1 MKRTTKKPELATVLI
16 ADDDPIVRQAVH
28 AVLDAAGG
36 FSVVGEAEDGK
47 LAAELVAKITPDILI
62 LDLLMPNLPGLE
74 ALRAITTAG
83 AEVRTVLLCSAIST
97 KQVLEALQLGARGV
111 VLKGRVAELLPALDA
126 VMKGQYWIEGRGISN
141 VVQVVQRLTETAD
154 QQSPP
159 ANRFGLT
166 ARELE
171 IISFITQGCMN
182 RDIASS
188 LSITEETVKRHLT
201 NIFNKVGMSNR
212 LELALFAIE
221 HGLVRK

>member
-1 MKRTTKKPELATVLI
+1 LKRLTDKPGLVKVLI
-16 ADDDPIVRQAVH
+16 ADDDPIVRQAVRS
-28 AVLDAAGG
+28 VLGAAGG

-47 LAAELVAKITPDILI
+47 VATELVAKIRPDVLL

-83 AEVRTVLLCSAIST
+83 TDVHTVLLCSAIST

-111 VLKGRVAELLPALDA
+111 VLKGKVAELIPAVDA
-126 VMKGQYWIEGRGISN
+126 AMKGRYWIEGQDVSN
-141 VVQVVQRLTETAD
+141 VVQVVQQLTETVR
-154 QQSPP
+154 QQVSPT
-159 ANRFGLT
+159 NRFSLT

-171 IISFITQGCMN
+171 IIGLITQGCMN
-182 RDIASS
+182 RDIANS

>member
-1 MKRTTKKPELATVLI
+1 MKSSRDKTQLVRVLI
-16 ADDDPIVRQAVH
+16 ADDDPIVRSAVRS
-28 AVLDAAGG
+28 VLEVSKG
-36 FSVVGEAEDGK
+36 FSIVGEAEDGK
-47 LAAELVAKITPDILI
+47 LAAELVGETTPDVLL

-74 ALRAITTAG
+74 ALRALTTAG
-83 AEVRTVLLCSAIST
+83 VEVRTLLLCSAIST

-111 VLKGRVAELLPALDA
+111 VLKGRVTELMPALDA
-126 VMKGQYWIEGRGISN
+126 VMRGQYWIEGRSVSN
-141 VVQVVQRLTETAD
+141 VVQVVQQLTEAAG
-154 QQSPP
+154 QQNPR

-182 RDIASS
+182 RDIAGS

>member
-1 MKRTTKKPELATVLI
+1 MNPTAVKPAIAAVLI
-16 ADDDPIVRQAVH
+16 ADDDPIVRQAVRS
-28 AVLDAAGG
+28 VLHISGG
-36 FSVVGEAEDGK
+36 FKVVGEAEDGTM
-47 LAAELVAKITPDILI
+47 AVELVRETHPDILL

-83 AEVRTVLLCSAIST
+83 SEVRTVLLCSAINA

-111 VLKGRVAELLPALDA
+111 VLKKKVAELISALEV
-126 VMKGQYWIEGRGISN
+126 VMRGQYWIESQSVSN
-141 VVQVVQRLTETAD
+141 VVQVVQQLAAANP
-154 QQSPP
+154 QPSQPQ
-159 ANRFGLT
+159 NRFGLT
-166 ARELE
+166 ARETE

>member
-1 MKRTTKKPELATVLI
+1 LKRSTKKSELVTVLI
-16 ADDDPIVRQAVH
+16 ADDDPIVRQAVRS
-28 AVLDAAGG
+28 VLDASGE
-36 FSVVGEAEDGK
+36 FSVVCEAEDGK
-47 LAAELVAKITPDILI
+47 LAAELVAETTPDVLL

-74 ALRAITTAG
+74 ALRALTTAG
-83 AEVRTVLLCSAIST
+83 VEVRTLLLCSAIST

-111 VLKGRVAELLPALDA
+111 VLKGRVTELLPALDA
-126 VMKGQYWIEGRGISN
+126 VMHGQYWIEGESVSN
-141 VVQVVQRLTETAD
+141 VVQVVQQLTEAAG
-154 QQSPP
+154 QQNPP

-182 RDIASS
+182 RDIAGS
-188 LSITEETVKRHLT
+188 LAITEETVKRHLT

>member
-1 MKRTTKKPELATVLI
+1 MKRLTDKPELVKVLI
-16 ADDDPIVRQAVH
+16 ADDDPIVRH
-28 AVLDAAGG
+28 AVRSVLDVAGG
-36 FSVVGEAEDGK
+36 FSVIGEAEDGK
-47 LAAELVAKITPDILI
+47 VATELVAKIGPDVLL

-74 ALRAITTAG
+74 ALRAIMSAG
-83 AEVRTVLLCSAIST
+83 VEVRIVLLCSAIST

-111 VLKGRVAELLPALDA
+111 VLKGKVAELIPALDA
-126 VMKGQYWIEGRGISN
+126 VMKGRYWIEGQDVSN
-141 VVQVVQRLTETAD
+141 VVQVVQQLTETVR
-154 QQSPP
+154 QQASPT
-159 ANRFGLT
+159 NRFSLT

-171 IISFITQGCMN
+171 IIGLITQGCMN
-182 RDIASS
+182 RDIANT

>member
-1 MKRTTKKPELATVLI
+1 LKRSRNKTQLVRVLI
-16 ADDDPIVRQAVH
+16 ADDDPIVRSAVRS
-28 AVLDAAGG
+28 VLEVSGS
-36 FSVVGEAEDGK
+36 FSIVGEAEDGK
-47 LAAELVAKITPDILI
+47 LAAELVANTAPDVLL
-62 LDLLMPNLPGLE
+62 LDLLMPNLPGME
-74 ALRAITTAG
+74 ALRALTTARV
-83 AEVRTVLLCSAIST
+83 EVRTLLLCSAIST
-97 KQVLEALQLGARGV
+97 KQVLEVLQLGARGV
-111 VLKGRVAELLPALDA
+111 VLKGRFAELLPALDA
-126 VMKGQYWIEGRGISN
+126 VMHGQYWIEGRPVSN
-141 VVQVVQRLTETAD
+141 VVQVVQQLTEAAG
-154 QQSPP
+154 QQTPP

-182 RDIASS
+182 RDIAGS

>member
-1 MKRTTKKPELATVLI
+1 MKRATVKPAVITILI
-16 ADDDPIVRQAVH
+16 ADDDPIVRQAVRS
-28 AVLDAAGG
+28 VLEVSGG
-36 FSVVGEAEDGK
+36 FRVMGEAEDGK
-47 LAAELVAKITPDILI
+47 MAAELVKETNPNILL

-74 ALRAITTAG
+74 ALRAITSAG
-83 AEVRTVLLCSAIST
+83 SEVRTVVLCSAIST

-111 VLKGRVAELLPALDA
+111 ILKKRVAELVPALDA
-126 VMKGQYWIEGRGISN
+126 VMRGQYWIESQSVSN
-141 VVQVVQRLTETAD
+141 VVQIVQQLAAANPQTS
-154 QQSPP
+154 QPQ
-159 ANRFGLT
+159 NRFGLT
-166 ARELE
+166 ARETE

-182 RDIASS
+182 RDIANS